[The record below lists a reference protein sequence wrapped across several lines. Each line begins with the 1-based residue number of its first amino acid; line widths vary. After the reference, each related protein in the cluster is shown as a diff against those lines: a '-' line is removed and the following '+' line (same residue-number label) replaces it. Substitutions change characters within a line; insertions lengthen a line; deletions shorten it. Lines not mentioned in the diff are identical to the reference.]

1 MFLTGTCASALLQ
14 HRHDFKFRSY
24 DPATG
29 QARKH
34 DKAVD
39 EAETVE
45 QATAGLVLQAIREDE
60 QRRKE
65 ELDLFNI
72 QPKKPNWDLK
82 RDLEKRL
89 EKVRPKTEAA
99 INTLIRKFLSAHAAR
114 KVQLIRHCSC
124 STGRRLGV
132 AQKGTKETVASQG
145 GEDVAEAV
153 SRRRI
158 EDEEALSDEDEV

>member
-1 MFLTGTCASALLQ
+1 MRKSAKSDARSLQLATAVLLLC
-14 HRHDFKFRSY
+14 RHDFKFRSY
-24 DPATG
+24 DPTTG

-34 DKAVD
+34 DKATD

-45 QATAGLVLQAIREDE
+45 QATAGLIQQAIREDE

-99 INTLIRKFLSAHAAR
+99 INTLIRK
-114 KVQLIRHCSC
+114 
-124 STGRRLGV
+124 
-132 AQKGTKETVASQG
+132 
-145 GEDVAEAV
+145 
-153 SRRRI
+153 
-158 EDEEALSDEDEV
+158 

>member
-1 MFLTGTCASALLQ
+1 MAILLLC
-14 HRHDFKFRSY
+14 RHDFKFRSY
-24 DPATG
+24 DPTTG

-34 DKAVD
+34 DKATD

-45 QATAGLVLQAIREDE
+45 QATAGLIQQAIREDE

-99 INTLIRKFLSAHAAR
+99 INTLIRMWH
-114 KVQLIRHCSC
+114 V
-124 STGRRLGV
+124 
-132 AQKGTKETVASQG
+132 
-145 GEDVAEAV
+145 
-153 SRRRI
+153 
-158 EDEEALSDEDEV
+158 